1 MKRRRDSTLRQ
12 EVTATVLIA
21 TLFFLLAL
29 GTAAVLQKKVPE
41 WREAEFRTALA
52 SGDLAA
58 ARAAAKELGAG
69 ERAALTECDYTEA
82 MQWFGGGYY
91 DQAKAIFSALGN
103 YRDSAELVEECIYL
117 HAEQDLAM
125 GDLDGA
131 AELFASA
138 AGYKDSALREQQ
150 TRYTA
155 AQACLDR
162 GEASEAMNRF
172 LALGGFSDARERAV
186 TIAREITGE
195 EDPDRAILLTQA
207 LSPEEADR
215 LQDLQKRRD
224 ALPGQV
230 IDVGFYHTVGL
241 RSDGTVLACGRNEE
255 GQCAVDSWR
264 DITAVAAGAY
274 HTVGLRS
281 DGTVVACGRNTENQC
296 DVGQW
301 RDIVAVTASD
311 WATFGL
317 RRDGTV
323 TVCGYNASVMYYML
337 PGWTGIERIAGGSHN
352 VGAIRADGTA
362 LLSHVSGRS
371 EELTG
376 LVELAVNTA
385 FAVGLRVDG
394 SVVSPT
400 VELPGWGD
408 MLRISA
414 SGSTILGM
422 TRDGHVRGHFFRPG
436 DALPVEELSDV
447 TAVAAGGT
455 HCAFVLDDGTVT
467 VLGESSQG
475 QADTGEWRLFGE

>member
-317 RRDGTV
+317 RRGGTL
-323 TVCGYNASVMYYML
+323 TACGYNA
-337 PGWTGIERIAGGSHN
+337 AGT
-352 VGAIRADGTA
+352 D
-362 LLSHVSGRS
+362 
-371 EELTG
+371 
-376 LVELAVNTA
+376 
-385 FAVGLRVDG
+385 
-394 SVVSPT
+394 
-400 VELPGWGD
+400 
-408 MLRISA
+408 
-414 SGSTILGM
+414 
-422 TRDGHVRGHFFRPG
+422 
-436 DALPVEELSDV
+436 
-447 TAVAAGGT
+447 
-455 HCAFVLDDGTVT
+455 
-467 VLGESSQG
+467 
-475 QADTGEWRLFGE
+475 